1 MYPHLFRDLVVR
13 DTDSIVPYTL
23 GLQVH
28 ADYFVPHRHHF
39 IEFSYVIQGEGTE
52 TVDGHVHPLRPGT
65 FSLLLPSQVHTLHA
79 SADKPISLYVGGLD
93 VGNLSHRI
101 PLLDSVERMLL
112 QAQDNLPSHVH
123 FSGEEAA
130 SMEILFKEM
139 AVHLQE
145 QDGWAEAMFI
155 ARLTEA
161 LSRFDKAR
169 RPRNI
174 ALETPAPA
182 MPTRGDFRQI
192 VQYVR
197 THSNEP
203 LSLRHL
209 AGQFHRSE
217 ASISAG
223 FKRLMGG
230 SYLDFLHELRVRDA
244 CALLR
249 ASSLSVTE
257 VAVEVGYES
266 YETFARVFRQRKGM
280 SATAWRKR
288 VSGAVATIQS

>member
-1 MYPHLFRDLVVR
+1 
-13 DTDSIVPYTL
+13 
-23 GLQVH
+23 
-28 ADYFVPHRHHF
+28 
-39 IEFSYVIQGEGTE
+39 
-52 TVDGHVHPLRPGT
+52 
-65 FSLLLPSQVHTLHA
+65 
-79 SADKPISLYVGGLD
+79 
-93 VGNLSHRI
+93 
-101 PLLDSVERMLL
+101 
-112 QAQDNLPSHVH
+112 
-123 FSGEEAA
+123 
-130 SMEILFKEM
+130 
-139 AVHLQE
+139 
-145 QDGWAEAMFI
+145 
-155 ARLTEA
+155 
-161 LSRFDKAR
+161 
-169 RPRNI
+169 
-174 ALETPAPA
+174 